1 MNSTKPKRAPGRPK
15 SSEQGSSMRE
25 TVLSAASLLFME
37 CGYEPVSI
45 NQIAERARV
54 TKASVYYYFSN
65 KAQLFTESVT
75 EMMKRIGSHTSRIL
89 RQEGDLR
96 SRLEEVARAKMA
108 ASHVEFESLMREA
121 LPSLEKEQQEE
132 IRRAEHGIHEVLAG
146 FFEEAIRQGE
156 IKSSF
161 SPMLLAHA
169 FSSLL
174 AAGNRES
181 DLAEETEG
189 EPLSRRLVD
198 LFWQGIGPPG

>member
-1 MNSTKPKRAPGRPK
+1 MNSTMPKRTPGRPK

-25 TVLSAASLLFME
+25 TILNAASLLFME
-37 CGYEPVSI
+37 YGYEPVSI
-45 NQIAERARV
+45 NQIADRAGA

-65 KAQLFTESVT
+65 KAQLFTVSVT
-75 EMMKRIGSHTSRIL
+75 EMMERIGSHTGRIL

-121 LPSLEKEQQEE
+121 LPSLAKEQQEE
-132 IRRAEHGIHEVLAG
+132 IRRAEHGIHEVLAA
-146 FFEEAIRQGE
+146 FFEEAIRRGE

-174 AAGNRES
+174 MMGNRES

-198 LFWQGIGPPG
+198 LFWQGVGPPG